1 MRGTDLGI
9 KIVLLVE
16 EDGPQVIGFPRA
28 LATHD
33 NGRALM
39 EVLIDPVVPLE
50 QPVHDVCVFEVD
62 VHGIDGTEWF
72 VFCDVGAYGIEQES
86 ILLTAEQS

>member
-1 MRGTDLGI
+1 
-9 KIVLLVE
+9 
-16 EDGPQVIGFPRA
+16 
-28 LATHD
+28 
-33 NGRALM
+33 M

-50 QPVHDVCVFEVD
+50 QPVHDVCIFEVD
-62 VHGIDGTEWF
+62 VHGINGTEWF